1 MDTIAINTRFLEWD
15 IIALAKAAG
24 ELKKAVLE
32 AGEKLERQEKKDEIE
47 NKIGE
52 LLLIQEELWQ
62 YIQNLE
68 VIISMYKGAE
78 EELVSIT
85 QSLSL

>member
-15 IIALAKAAG
+15 IITLAKAAG

-32 AGEKLERQEKKDEIE
+32 TGKKLKKQENSD
-47 NKIGE
+47 KIKNRLEE
-52 LLLIQEELWQ
+52 LLYMQEELWQ

-68 VIISMYKGAE
+68 AIQRMYEGAE
-78 EELVSIT
+78 EELISIA
-85 QSLSL
+85 QSLL

>member
-32 AGEKLERQEKKDEIE
+32 TGEKLKKQENSD
-47 NKIGE
+47 KIKNGLEE
-52 LLLIQEELWQ
+52 LLYMQEELWQ

-68 VIISMYKGAE
+68 AIQRMYEGAE
-78 EELVSIT
+78 EELISIA
-85 QSLSL
+85 QSLL

>member
-1 MDTIAINTRFLEWD
+1 MDTIAINTKFLEWD
-15 IIALAKAAG
+15 IIAFSKVAG
-24 ELKKAVLE
+24 ELKAAVFE
-32 AGEKLERQEKKDEIE
+32 AGEKLKREEKKDEIE
-47 NKIGE
+47 SKIGE
-52 LLLIQEELWQ
+52 LFLMQEELWQ

-68 VIISMYKGAE
+68 VIMSMYKGAE